1 LHELYLIQSM
11 INQISSNAEERGI
24 YRVNRIHLINGQLS
38 GGNTEALRFA
48 FTLFSDTPLFQYAVL
63 EVEEPELIGRCNS
76 CDQTFK
82 IEGCRFICSY
92 CSKGNIELINGQEL
106 YIDYYEGD

>member
-11 INQISSNAEERGI
+11 INQISASAAERGV
-24 YRVNRIHLINGQLS
+24 YRVNRIHLVNGQLS
-38 GGNTEALRFA
+38 GANTEALHFA
-48 FTLFSDTPLFQYAVL
+48 FNLFSDTPLFQYALL

-76 CDQTFK
+76 CYQTFK
-82 IEGCRFICSY
+82 IEEYHFICRY
-92 CSKGNIELINGQEL
+92 CSKGNIEIVSGQEL